1 MIRVSFPSFCVT
13 WHLDGG
19 RESSQVDYKRYRFL
33 RFCVRNISCLSTDGP
48 DRWNLNFIR
57 KCMKINKI
65 RSKLQFLK
73 EFATKMTQLV
83 FVFCVY
89 CLFTFGVIWTPFYRV
104 LSVQLVD
111 KKAANI
117 SLKMLKIPLPS
128 L

>member
-1 MIRVSFPSFCVT
+1 
-13 WHLDGG
+13 
-19 RESSQVDYKRYRFL
+19 
-33 RFCVRNISCLSTDGP
+33 
-48 DRWNLNFIR
+48 
-57 KCMKINKI
+57 MKINKI

-83 FVFCVY
+83 LVFCVY
-89 CLFTFGVIWTPFYRV
+89 CLFTFGAIWKPFYRV

-128 L
+128 H